1 MMRLDPQRHS
11 KIGLRCVGF
20 RILDPWENSQMCQ
33 NLTWFFSA
41 LWFCVLCVGYCP
53 AADLPAA
60 DLPAAN
66 LLAGTAT
73 VDITDREAGP
83 TNDPLFAKALVL
95 SSGDTRLVIVTI
107 DAVAIGGI
115 GRIGDDFMPTVRQQ
129 LTSELGIAPENLI
142 VNASHCHGVVRS
154 DVAQL
159 TVDAVKQA
167 VAAQQPVTVGV
178 GTGTES
184 GVQINRRLRLR
195 NGKEADIRHAYSLPP
210 NDEVVELGPI
220 DPEIGLLRFDRVDG
234 GVLAVVYNFAV
245 HPIQGVPS
253 GGNTAD
259 LVGFASKAIEQSLG
273 DGCTAFF
280 LQGCAGDINPVN
292 YKQPHVSRDA
302 EPLGNRLG
310 LSVLRS
316 LHEIVPKPDSRL
328 VIRNT
333 KLQLPRADTAQQIY
347 QLEAYQL
354 QLAQSLRGTSLSFD
368 AFVPL
373 LVKYSLGG
381 EYPSDYRHLYLREK
395 QTPLNGLANLD
406 RVNRGNLAQY
416 VANIRTMEEIT
427 RVNTNLALLRKHQAE
442 NLEAKS
448 RFVDVELTTMR
459 IGDCLITTFPGE
471 LTAQIGLDIKAQSP
485 VEFTFVVG
493 YTNGYIYYAPTT
505 EQLRNVG
512 GAQEDSDCILAPLWE
527 EHYKSTVLEVLSDL

>member
-1 MMRLDPQRHS
+1 
-11 KIGLRCVGF
+11 
-20 RILDPWENSQMCQ
+20 MCQ
-33 NLTWFFSA
+33 KLTWFFGA
-41 LWFCVLCVGYCP
+41 LWFCVLCVGDCLPADRPAVDPP
-53 AADLPAA
+53 AAEPS
-60 DLPAAN
+60 AAN
-66 LLAGTAT
+66 LLAGTAV

-129 LTSELGIAPENLI
+129 LSRELGIGPESLI
-142 VNASHCHGVVRS
+142 VNASHCHGVVRN

-167 VAAQQPVTVGV
+167 AASQQPVTVGV
-178 GTGTES
+178 GTGAED
-184 GVQINRRLRLR
+184 GIQINRRLRLS

-220 DPEIGLLRFDRVDG
+220 DPEIGLLRFDRLEG
-234 GVLAVVYNFAV
+234 GILAVVYNFAV

-273 DGCTAFF
+273 GGCTAFF

-310 LSVLRS
+310 LNVLRS

-333 KLQLPRADTAQQIY
+333 KLQLPRADTTQQIY

-406 RVNRGNLAQY
+406 RVNRSNLAQY
-416 VANIRTMEEIT
+416 IDNVRTMEEIT

-459 IGDCLITTFPGE
+459 IADCLITTFPGE

-485 VEFTFVVG
+485 AEFTFVAG
-493 YTNGYIYYAPTT
+493 YTNGYIFYAPTT

-527 EHYKSTVLEVLSDL
+527 EHYKSSVLKVLSDL

>member
-1 MMRLDPQRHS
+1 
-11 KIGLRCVGF
+11 
-20 RILDPWENSQMCQ
+20 MCQ
-33 NLTWFFSA
+33 KLSWSFGA
-41 LWFCVLCVGYCP
+41 LCLCALCAGSIP
-53 AADLPAA
+53 ATSLVAA
-60 DLPAAN
+60 E

-95 SSGDTRLVIVTI
+95 SSGDTSLVIVTI

-115 GRIGDDFMPTVRQQ
+115 GRIGDDFMPTVRRQ
-129 LTSELGIAPENLI
+129 LSSELGLAPDNLI
-142 VNASHCHGVVRS
+142 VNASHCHGVVRH

-167 VAAQQPVTVGV
+167 VASQEPVAVGV

-184 GVQINRRLRLR
+184 GIQVNRRLRLR

-210 NDEVVELGPI
+210 NAEVVELGPV
-220 DPEIGLLRFDRVDG
+220 DPEIGLLRFDRLKG

-316 LHEIVPKPDSRL
+316 LHAIDPKPDAQL
-328 VIRNT
+328 VVRST
-333 KLQLPRADTAQQIY
+333 MLQLPRADTAQQIY

-354 QLAQSLRGTSLSFD
+354 QLAQSLQGTSLSFD

-381 EYPSDYRHLYLREK
+381 EYPSDYRHLYLRE
-395 QTPLNGLANLD
+395 QQASQNGLANLD
-406 RVNRGNLAQY
+406 RENRNNLAQY
-416 VANIRTMEEIT
+416 IDNVRVMEELT

-442 NLEAKS
+442 NLDAKS
-448 RFVDVELTTMR
+448 RFVDVELTTVR
-459 IGDCLITTFPGE
+459 IGDCSITTFPGE
-471 LTAQIGLDIKAQSP
+471 LTTQIGLDIKAQSP
-485 VEFTFVVG
+485 AEFTFVAA

-505 EQLRNVG
+505 EQLLNVG

-527 EHYKSTVLEVLSDL
+527 EHYKSSVLEVLTNL

>member
-1 MMRLDPQRHS
+1 
-11 KIGLRCVGF
+11 
-20 RILDPWENSQMCQ
+20 MCQ
-33 NLTWFFSA
+33 ELSWFFSV
-41 LWFCVLCVGYCP
+41 LWFCALCAGSIP
-53 AADLPAA
+53 ATNLRAA
-60 DLPAAN
+60 E

-95 SSGDTRLVIVTI
+95 SSGDTSLVIVTI

-129 LTSELGIAPENLI
+129 LTSELGLAPENLI
-142 VNASHCHGVVRS
+142 VNASHCHGVVRH

-167 VAAQQPVTVGV
+167 VASQEPVAVGV
-178 GTGTES
+178 GIGTES
-184 GVQINRRLRLR
+184 GIQVNRRLRLR

-210 NDEVVELGPI
+210 NAEVVELGPI
-220 DPEIGLLRFDRVDG
+220 DPEIGLLRFDRLKG

-245 HPIQGVPS
+245 HPIQGVPG

-273 DGCTAFF
+273 NGCTAFF

-316 LHEIVPKPDSRL
+316 LHDIVPEPDAQL
-328 VIRNT
+328 VVRNT
-333 KLQLPRADTAQQIY
+333 MLQLPRADTAQQIY

-381 EYPSDYRHLYLREK
+381 EYPSDYRHLYLREQ
-395 QTPLNGLANLD
+395 QTSQNGLVNLD
-406 RVNRGNLAQY
+406 RENRSNLALY
-416 VANIRTMEEIT
+416 IDNVRTMEEIT

-442 NLEAKS
+442 NLDAKS
-448 RFVDVELTTMR
+448 RFVDVELTTVR

-471 LTAQIGLDIKAQSP
+471 LTTQIGLDIKAQSP
-485 VEFTFVVG
+485 AEFTFVAG

-527 EHYKSTVLEVLSDL
+527 EHYKSAVLEALSNL